1 MIAVLINFCTK
12 AIAAIIA
19 EIVNEQ
25 ISAIPWIMSE
35 QIATEV
41 VEALG
46 IQPDKVK
53 DYVKLAQNTSN
64 VIAVGEASFNA
75 GKSEDVGEN
84 IRRLPQ
90 TTFSSAR

>member
-41 VEALG
+41 VEAL
-46 IQPDKVK
+46 
-53 DYVKLAQNTSN
+53 
-64 VIAVGEASFNA
+64 A
-75 GKSEDVGEN
+75 GC
-84 IRRLPQ
+84 
-90 TTFSSAR
+90 